1 MTARS
6 YLYVP
11 GDQSSKLE
19 RALDRGADALVLDLE
34 DGVAVS
40 AKDTARETV
49 AAFLATGP
57 TGPELWVRVNADRLD
72 DDLPAVATATVA
84 GVLIPKAEPAL
95 LARADALLTAA
106 EQDVGL
112 APGSLRVIPLIE
124 TARGLLAVAELAR
137 GPRVLR
143 LGIGEA
149 DLAAELGIRP
159 GPDRAELAPHRAA
172 LVVASAAAGL
182 AAPIAPV
189 ETDLS
194 MSDTELAERTRA
206 LLREGFRARTA
217 IHPRQVPVINTVFTP
232 SEDEIAEARDIVAR
246 LEEAERNGS
255 GVAVDRRGRMIDEAV
270 ARSAREVLARAGAVA
285 VRAATRDGG

>member
-72 DDLPAVATATVA
+72 DDLPAAATATVA
-84 GVLIPKAEPAL
+84 GVLVPKAEPAL

>member
-84 GVLIPKAEPAL
+84 GVLVPKAEPAL